1 MGGQGTA
8 TAFEA
13 TVKPASP
20 SPGLRRLFTARAIRK
35 SFGSRQDQPD
45 ASGLGLVGIGERMCS
60 LENEAR
66 PIQRREIDG
75 GGITLCEVQHAHQG
89 SGDSVLGES
98 FQCHQIVVAV
108 DRWYDD
114 SALARRD
121 EFGI

>member
-45 ASGLGLVGIGERMCS
+45 ASGLGLVGIGERVCS
-60 LENEAR
+60 LENEGR
-66 PIQRREIDG
+66 PIHRRAIDG
-75 GGITLCEVQHAHQG
+75 VGITLCGGQP
-89 SGDSVLGES
+89 
-98 FQCHQIVVAV
+98 
-108 DRWYDD
+108 
-114 SALARRD
+114 ARRRW
-121 EFGI
+121 ERRTRVFARE